1 MKFSKVLCL
10 VLTALCLSVFLFGCG
25 AKVSTKEISQTEQ
38 GNMAK
43 IVEFLKLH
51 RDITGISRDLT
62 FLNAPYQKIGEAFY
76 EKTTRENLNVGDEI
90 CSLTDDLTKT
100 VLYVYSYEDND
111 DFFVDF
117 VTVSELGYG
126 ENVVYTET
134 GAILDEDVCQV
145 DEWINDH
152 WYISHST

>member
-10 VLTALCLSVFLFGCG
+10 VLAVLCLSAFLFGCG
-25 AKVSTKEISQTEQ
+25 AKASTKEISQTEQ

-43 IVEFLKLH
+43 IVEFLKSN
-51 RDITGISRDLT
+51 RSITGISRDIS
-62 FLNAPYQKIGEAFY
+62 FLNAPYQKIGEAFF
-76 EKTTRENLNVGDEI
+76 EKTSRENLKVGDDI
-90 CSLTDDLTKT
+90 PSLTDDLTKT
-100 VLYVYSYEDND
+100 VLYTYSYEDDD
-111 DFFVDF
+111 DFFVVF

-126 ENVVYTET
+126 EEIVYTET

-152 WYISHST
+152 WYISHSA